1 MVEKRWRSAFKT
13 ENENTGGSDPPKL
26 PTDQQ
31 LAVAFARRKRREGSS
46 RGYGLRVA
54 QSTKG
59 SDSWVDDPI
68 TRHIIS
74 LSLLSEEDN
83 EPNEN
88 EETNILWP
96 VVLHTKALY
105 HILVL
110 PLVDPKEMRDFV
122 KLCNRSDCG
131 SAVGEDLSLSSLLL
145 NMSSITG
152 LVTLLT
158 THLLFSLDKE
168 FQLCVVFL

>member
-13 ENENTGGSDPPKL
+13 ENESTDPPRL

-74 LSLLSEEDN
+74 LSLSEDDDN
-83 EPNEN
+83 ESNEKDD
-88 EETNILWP
+88 TNILWP
-96 VVLHTKALY
+96 IVIHTKALY

-110 PLVDPKEMRDFV
+110 PLVEPREMKDFV
-122 KLCNRSDCG
+122 NLSNRSDCG

-145 NMSSITG
+145 NISSITG
-152 LVTLLT
+152 LV
-158 THLLFSLDKE
+158 HL
-168 FQLCVVFL
+168 